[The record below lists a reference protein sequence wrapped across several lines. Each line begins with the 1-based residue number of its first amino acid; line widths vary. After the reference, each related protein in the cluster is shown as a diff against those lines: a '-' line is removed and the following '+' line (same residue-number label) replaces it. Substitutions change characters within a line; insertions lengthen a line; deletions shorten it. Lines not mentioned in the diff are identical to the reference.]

1 MWLTRKLMRAVAVL
15 VLTGAVC
22 ALSACGSGTKNSGPV
37 INVYAAASLKGAFTA
52 LAEHYQKDNPG
63 ADVQFNFAGSSSLVE
78 QLTQGAKAD
87 VFASADTN
95 NMTKAAKAGLLA
107 HPPANFAANTLVI
120 VTRPGNPKQLKN
132 FGDLTRPG
140 LNVVVC
146 AAQVPCGTATRKVEK
161 LAGVKLTPVSEETS
175 VTDVLNKVTSGQAD
189 AGVVY
194 ETDAKS
200 AGDKVTKIDFPQ
212 AGSAV
217 NVYPI
222 AVLKSAA
229 DAAAA
234 QRFTDLV
241 MGDVGRQIL
250 AQFGFAKP

>member
-1 MWLTRKLMRAVAVL
+1 MWLMRKLMRAVAVL
-15 VLTGAVC
+15 VVAGAVC
-22 ALSACGSGTKNSGPV
+22 ALSACDSGPKNSGPV

-52 LAEHYQKDNPG
+52 LAERYQKDHPG

-87 VFASADTN
+87 VFASADAN
-95 NMTKAAKAGLLA
+95 NMTKAANAGLLA
-107 HPPANFAANTLVI
+107 HAPANFAANTLVI
-120 VTRPGNPKQLKN
+120 VTRPGNPKQLGN
-132 FGDLTRPG
+132 FGDLARPG

-146 AAQVPCGTATRKVEK
+146 AAPVPCGTATRKVEK
-161 LAGVKLTPVSEETS
+161 VAGVELKPVSEETS

-200 AGDKVTKIDFPQ
+200 AGDKVTKVDFPQ
-212 AGSAV
+212 AASAV

-229 DAAAA
+229 DAATA

-241 MGDVGRQIL
+241 TGDVGRQIL

>member
-1 MWLTRKLMRAVAVL
+1 MWLMRTLMRAVAVL
-15 VLTGAVC
+15 VLIGGVS
-22 ALSACGSGTKNSGPV
+22 ALSACGSGSEKSGPV

-52 LAEHYQKDNPG
+52 LAERYQKDNPG

-87 VFASADTN
+87 VFASADAN

-107 HPPANFAANTLVI
+107 HTPANFASNTLVI
-120 VTRPGNPKQLKN
+120 ITRPGNPKQLIN
-132 FGDLTRPG
+132 FGDLARPG
-140 LNVVVC
+140 VSVVVC

-161 LAGVKLTPVSEETS
+161 VAGVELKPVSEETS

-194 ETDAKS
+194 ETDAKA

-212 AGSAV
+212 AASAV

-234 QRFTDLV
+234 QRFVDLV
-241 MGDVGRQIL
+241 TGDAGRQAL

>member
-1 MWLTRKLMRAVAVL
+1 MLLMRKLMRVLAVL
-15 VLTGAVC
+15 ALLGGVGAI
-22 ALSACGSGTKNSGPV
+22 SGCGSDAKQTGPV
-37 INVYAAASLKGAFTA
+37 VNVYAAASLKQAFTA
-52 LAEHYQKDNPG
+52 LADRFKKDNPG

-87 VFASADTN
+87 VFASADAN
-95 NMTKAAKAGLLA
+95 NMTKAAKAGLLSA
-107 HPPANFAANTLVI
+107 TPVNFASNTLVI
-120 VTRPGNPKQLKN
+120 VTRPGNPKQLN
-132 FGDLTRPG
+132 SFGDLARPG

-161 LAGVKLTPVSEETS
+161 IVGVELKPVSEETS

-194 ETDAKS
+194 QTDAKS
-200 AGDKVTKIDFPQ
+200 AGDKVTKVDFPQ
-212 AGSAV
+212 AASAV
-217 NVYPI
+217 NIYPI

-234 QRFTDLV
+234 QRFVDLV
-241 MGDVGRQIL
+241 TSDAGHQTL